1 MNEEWWKQIRAKLAI
16 AESKGLIDEADIP
29 KYENAIRLGQAQA
42 ETRSF
47 TQNKPLSEYLQ
58 DRVYMSTGDAEDIE
72 GWEQIENNI
81 VSRGIVEPSDIYNG
95 FAVQLYQAAEK
106 GDIILFPQDV
116 DLMAKPAY
124 DLEKSEKATRVG
136 ETGEEYRRIIA
147 ERLKRAMYTY
157 DSSDLQRTY
166 GFDNIGGTGSA
177 LKTENLK
184 SRFVDWV
191 DNIGET
197 PEMIT
202 YRKEKNYINDFV
214 KFLDKG
220 SKDVDELYSTGDFA
234 FKFNKSV
241 QGTQALLEAL
251 GLDKFSSN
259 VAEQVGN
266 KLSQIAREKGITNR
280 LKLMDELEAQVGEDV
295 LTKSGLRLYSPE
307 IIQLAQEYGSRYFS
321 GFSSPKEKAVGIAIN
336 PINVTM

>member
-1 MNEEWWKQIRAKLAI
+1 MTQKIHIIDVTNRDGVQTARVGMSKLQKTMLNLYL
-16 AESKGLIDEADIP
+16 S
-29 KYENAIRLGQAQA
+29 RLG
-42 ETRSF
+42 
-47 TQNKPLSEYLQ
+47 
-58 DRVYMSTGDAEDIE
+58 
-72 GWEQIENNI
+72 
-81 VSRGIVEPSDIYNG
+81 IYQTELG
-95 FAVQLYQAAEK
+95 FPFSIQ
-106 GDIILFPQDV
+106 
-116 DLMAKPAY
+116 
-124 DLEKSEKATRVG
+124 
-136 ETGEEYRRIIA
+136 
-147 ERLKRAMYTY
+147 
-157 DSSDLQRTY
+157 
-166 GFDNIGGTGSA
+166 
-177 LKTENLK
+177 
-184 SRFVDWV
+184 
-191 DNIGET
+191 
-197 PEMIT
+197 
-202 YRKEKNYINDFV
+202 EKNYINDFV

-321 GFSSPKEKAVGIAIN
+321 GFSSPKEKAVGIAIK